1 MRTLRTRF
9 GQGLGEDVHRGR
21 GAGSHRPGSL
31 WPLRSRRR
39 VPVDAG
45 HEMLHARPGRCRTAK
60 DRVVPR
66 SRRRSLETQP
76 HV

>member
-9 GQGLGEDVHRGR
+9 GQGLGEDVRRGI

-31 WPLRSRRR
+31 VPHRSRLL

-45 HEMLHARPGRCRTAK
+45 SEMLQA
-60 DRVVPR
+60 
-66 SRRRSLETQP
+66 
-76 HV
+76 